1 MVVVS
6 LYCFYLD
13 CLVLSGNLRE
23 EESRIHPERVC
34 TRFFT
39 LFRMTVLIYYL
50 AIPVNLTLSNLSPLE
65 LVEASAL
72 NSMDVI
78 LSGKSSNVIVT

>member
-39 LFRMTVLIYYL
+39 LFRMTVLMLHQFYFTF
-50 AIPVNLTLSNLSPLE
+50 IPKRIARLSLPPSSVLNLIVVDAVISLSVNVL
-65 LVEASAL
+65 
-72 NSMDVI
+72 
-78 LSGKSSNVIVT
+78 